1 MRARLWRGVLAFGD
15 ALARARSARAAAAP
29 LVTRLHRCAQCG
41 QRRPSGCACA
51 AVLDAGSAASLA
63 AHLHGRARRVLLR
76 GRNNLHS
83 KARRKRQSS
92 ERLPIVR
99 HCITRSSVVS
109 WYVATTDD
117 RIPPEGRTGFRAARG
132 LP

>member
-1 MRARLWRGVLAFGD
+1 MRARLWRGVLAFGG
-15 ALARARSARAAAAP
+15 ALAQARSARAAAAS
-29 LVTRLHRCAQCG
+29 LTTRLRRRAQCG
-41 QRRPSGCACA
+41 QCRPSDGACA
-51 AVLDAGSAASLA
+51 AALDAGSAAPLTLC
-63 AHLHGRARRVLLR
+63 LHGRARCVFMR
-76 GRNNLHS
+76 GCNNLHS

-99 HCITRSSVVS
+99 HCITRRSVVS